1 MTYRNPNRRQADMTA
16 HPSKYPQGKFKDK
29 PCRQC
34 STVFSP
40 MAPSHL
46 TCSQKCADR
55 LANTAYLKREY
66 GITMDDYDRMHA
78 SQNGLCAICNG
89 PGFTMGKRHKML
101 LVVDHCHATGHVRGL
116 LCHNCNRALG
126 LMHDSTSDLRAA
138 IAYLEGATTIPQG
151 SRAKQ
156 PEAHSPTSVG
166 DDIV

>member
-1 MTYRNPNRRQADMTA
+1 MTYLNLNRRQSEMTA
-16 HPSKYPQGKFKDK
+16 HPSKYPQGRFKDK

-46 TCSQKCADR
+46 TCSQECADK
-55 LANTAYLKREY
+55 LANTAYLRREY
-66 GITMDDYDRMHA
+66 GITIEDYHRMNA
-78 SQNGLCAICNG
+78 EQCGLCAICRS
-89 PGFTMGKRHKML
+89 PGFKMGKHHKLL
-101 LVVDHCHATGHVRGL
+101 LVVDHCHTHGHVRGL

-126 LMHDSTSDLRAA
+126 LMHDSVPSLTAA

-151 SRAKQ
+151 SRAKR